1 MTSAIV
7 RTNPTSGTATTSSVR
22 DNFGFA
28 ADEINVL
35 QRSSTELKLTTGG
48 PIAYLVDFG
57 SSPTFSLVDGARV
70 SVRINVTNTS
80 SPLITVSPGI
90 TPVGIVKSDGSALA
104 AGDLVA
110 DSVYDLM
117 YNATIS
123 KWVALNVNVISSQD
137 ALLTTILGGLYPVGG
152 LLTTTNSANPGD
164 ADYFFSGITFGT
176 WEAYAQGRTI
186 VGIASDA
193 TLSSGGIT
201 SDVATFVTDAAHNLL
216 VGSQVEIVSVTGAVS
231 PVGTH
236 YVTAIPTSTSFS
248 FALVGADET
257 FTNFTAASLAK
268 NIAFDTSQ
276 EVGGESNHTLTQ
288 EEMAQH
294 RHHQFVISSQAN
306 QEYISGDS
314 RFSSTYHF
322 SRGGDDNRYI
332 IARPVGDAYS
342 DPTHAPSSNMIDARV
357 GDGSGTDNDVTGD
370 APHNN
375 LQPYIT
381 TYIWKR
387 VITP

>member
-35 QRSSTELKLTTGG
+35 QRSSTELKLTTAG
-48 PIAYLVDFG
+48 PIAYNVDFG

-90 TPVGIVKSDGSALA
+90 TPVSIVKSDGSALA

-193 TLSSGGIT
+193 TLLSGGIT
-201 SDVATFVTDAAHNLL
+201 SNVATFVTDAAHNLL

-248 FALVGADET
+248 FALVGTDET

-276 EVGGESNHTLTQ
+276 EVGGESNHTLTP

-294 RHHQFVISSQAN
+294 RHHQFVISSNQN
-306 QEYISGDS
+306 QEYISSDS
-314 RFSSTYHF
+314 RFSSAYHF

-332 IARPVGDAYS
+332 IARPVGDAYQN
-342 DPTHAPSSNMIDARV
+342 PTHAPSSNMIDARV

-387 VITP
+387 TV